1 MKLIVLEEGSRSEL
15 ALERPV
21 VSIGRAVT
29 NDIRLSSTLVSR
41 HHCRI
46 ERGGEG
52 TFVVDLGSANGTL
65 VNGEKITRK
74 LVAPGDKIQVGG
86 VRILLEPESPAV
98 EDARPNDT
106 QSLSPVAD
114 LGPVGLRTMTG
125 EARRERDNLLVF
137 ARTTRELAR
146 ETELNPLLRLIVD
159 SAVGLV
165 GAERGFLLLS
175 ANGGS
180 ASGSSDAPGASGS
193 SAARAASADA
203 PPSHGGATTNTPAP
217 DARASNGISAPD
229 DSARADADDLSSERV
244 AEEVAKLNVRV
255 ARSFDRA
262 DIAIPHSRLSLGI
275 AGRVLHSGRPL
286 LSVDAGRDERFSGMA
301 SVEDLRL
308 RSVMCL
314 PIQIESKVEGV
325 LYLDNRLQHNAFSH
339 EDLELV
345 ELLANQAAIAILNA
359 RRVAELREQNQR
371 LDLSRRQIERLNEQ
385 LGRKVRDRDTELA
398 VVRAEL
404 GRERGRFD
412 YGAIVGASDGMHKV
426 FQQLDRIIESDLPVM
441 ITGES
446 GTGKEL
452 IARAI
457 HFNGARAAKPFV
469 TENSAALPDTLLESE
484 LFGHARGA
492 FTGAHKQKRGLLEQA
507 DGGTLFLDEIGDM
520 SAEMQKKLLRV
531 IQEGEFRPVG
541 SDQRIQINVRLL
553 AASHHDLEELVRGGQ
568 FREDLYY
575 RVNVLSVRLPPLRER
590 RDDIPLLAEHLLAR
604 AAREAGKPVPL
615 FGQDVMSALVS
626 HDWPG
631 NVRELENEMRRL
643 VVLAQDEVRVEH
655 LSRSVI
661 ERRSIRDRGGAT
673 APLETAGDIRAAVAD
688 LEKRSIE
695 AALAVA
701 GGNKSKAAAELGISR
716 FALQRKLDK
725 YDVGHTRDRAKKEDA
740 APGDSGA
747 SSAAPGHPEQNG
759 PNEPHARSEPA
770 ELAHDAVENTGADSG
785 AAPNDGGGDGGSEGA
800 SSGDDD
806 SSANDAART

>member
-21 VSIGRAVT
+21 VSIGRAVN
-29 NDIRLSSTLVSR
+29 NDIRLSSSLVSR

-46 ERGGEG
+46 EFGGEG

-65 VNGEKITRK
+65 VNGEKVTRR
-74 LVAPGDKIQVGG
+74 LVEPGDKIQVGG
-86 VRILLEPESPAV
+86 VRILLEGESPAS
-98 EDARPNDT
+98 EDAQPNET
-106 QSLSPVAD
+106 QSVVPEAD
-114 LGPVGLRTMTG
+114 LGPVGMRTLTG
-125 EARRERDNLLVF
+125 EAQRERDNLLVF
-137 ARTTRELAR
+137 ARITRELAR
-146 ETELNPLLRLIVD
+146 ETELNPLLRSIVD
-159 SAVGLV
+159 SAIALV

-175 ANGGS
+175 TNGAGGRSGAISSGVASLHAGQS
-180 ASGSSDAPGASGS
+180 AQAGAQGGAQVGAQAGPVAPPGS
-193 SAARAASADA
+193 SAHASPGA
-203 PPSHGGATTNTPAP
+203 PASSSSSPSASSGANGALQTEAP
-217 DARASNGISAPD
+217 RSD
-229 DSARADADDLSSERV
+229 RV
-244 AEEVAKLNVRV
+244 AVEPATEDVSKLNVRV

-275 AGRVLHSGRPL
+275 AGRVLHGARPL
-286 LSVDAGRDERFSGMA
+286 LSVDAGRDERFTGMA

-314 PIQIESKVEGV
+314 PIQIENRVEGV
-325 LYLDNRLQHNAFSH
+325 LYLDNRLQNNAFSH
-339 EDLELV
+339 DDLELV
-345 ELLANQAAIAILNA
+345 ELLSNQAALAILNA
-359 RRVAELREQNQR
+359 RRVAELKEQNQR

-412 YGAIVGASDGMHKV
+412 YTAIVGASDGMHRV
-426 FQQLDRIIESDLPVM
+426 FQQLDRIIESDLPVL

-457 HFNGARAAKPFV
+457 HFNGARSSKPFV
-469 TENSAALPDTLLESE
+469 TENCAALPDTLLESE

-541 SDQRIQINVRLL
+541 SDQRIQVNVRLL

-575 RVNVLSVRLPPLRER
+575 RVNVLSVRLPPLRDR

-615 FGQDVMSALVS
+615 LEHEVMAALVS

-643 VVLAQDEVRVEH
+643 IVLAQDEVRVDH
-655 LSRSVI
+655 LSRSVL
-661 ERRSIRDRGGAT
+661 ERRSMREKSGAQA
-673 APLETAGDIRAAVAD
+673 APETTGDIRAAVAE

-695 AALAVA
+695 AALAAA

-725 YDVGHTRDRAKKEDA
+725 YEFGPTRDRSRKDEIAAGAGNGCAAEARSPA
-740 APGDSGA
+740 APSTV
-747 SSAAPGHPEQNG
+747 GHEALH
-759 PNEPHARSEPA
+759 E
-770 ELAHDAVENTGADSG
+770 
-785 AAPNDGGGDGGSEGA
+785 SEGA
-800 SSGDDD
+800 
-806 SSANDAART
+806 DA